1 MRDAIELLHA
11 TSDARLEEL
20 IGEAETYKLET
31 KKSAIVL
38 KSWQERMGPEE
49 IEETGE
55 EVDEEMEL
63 LDEDEE
69 FEVLKKKSLELE
81 IRNLMSQFAKVQ
93 EELDSDENGLGR
105 AFDTVSSTMSRLD
118 AKVQKLGGDATEN

>member
-1 MRDAIELLHA
+1 MLYA
-11 TSDARLEEL
+11 TSDAHLEEL

-31 KKSAIVL
+31 KKFALVL
-38 KSWQERMGPEE
+38 KSWQGWMGPEE
-49 IEETGE
+49 IGE
-55 EVDEEMEL
+55 IVVEVDEEMEL

-69 FEVLKKKSLELE
+69 FEVLEKKSLELE
-81 IRNLMSQFAKVQ
+81 IRNLLSQFAKVQ